1 MIVERRPPC
10 LADEDFQFIRDL
22 MFDAS
27 GISMADHKRSLVAGR
42 LMPRLRALGL
52 CSYADYV
59 QQLRSAEQPGERRL
73 LIDLLTT
80 NETSFFREPAHFEML
95 GRWVEE
101 QNRPLH
107 VWSAAGSSGQEAF
120 SIAMTLAEHCSST
133 SWSIIGSDISRKVM
147 EQARRAVYPMA
158 QASQFP
164 PGWLE
169 RYCLRGIGASE
180 GLFRIAEPIRQR
192 VEFGE
197 INLIQPLPASLGPF
211 DVIFLRNLLIYFD
224 RQHKRLILAQLL
236 ERLRVGGLLFI
247 SHAENVQ
254 GMALPLRAVQPSIF
268 ERL

>member
-1 MIVERRPPC
+1 MIVERQQPV

-22 MFDAS
+22 MVDAS
-27 GISMADHKRSLVAGR
+27 GISLADHKRSLVAGR
-42 LMPRLRALGL
+42 LMPRLRALEL

-59 QQLRSAEQPGERRL
+59 QKLKSPGHQDERRL

-80 NETSFFREPAHFEML
+80 NETSFFREPIHFEML
-95 GRWVEE
+95 GRWVER
-101 QNRPLH
+101 QNRPLRF
-107 VWSAAGSSGQEAF
+107 WSAAGSSGQEAF
-120 SIAMTLAEHCSST
+120 SIAMTLAEHCPHA
-133 SWSIIGSDISRKVM
+133 SWSIIGSDISRRVM
-147 EQARRAVYPMA
+147 EQARRAIYPMA
-158 QASQFP
+158 QASQVP

-169 RYCLRGIGASE
+169 RYCLRGIGVSE

-192 VEFGE
+192 VEFCE
-197 INLIQPLPASLGPF
+197 INLVQPLPASLGVF

-224 RQHKRLILAQLL
+224 SQRKRQILEHLL

-254 GMALPLRAVQPSIF
+254 GLALPLRAVQPSIF